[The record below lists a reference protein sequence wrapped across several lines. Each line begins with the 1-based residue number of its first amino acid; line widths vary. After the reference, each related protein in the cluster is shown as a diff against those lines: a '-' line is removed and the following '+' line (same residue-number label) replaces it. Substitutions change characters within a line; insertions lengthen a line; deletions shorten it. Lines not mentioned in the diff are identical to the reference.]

1 MNRNLTL
8 SYITAL
14 TGSPDTVMEWRVI
27 DDRNKGTQAR
37 NVTGTLDQ
45 QCENGRSEIL
55 VCVLLCGWD
64 S

>member
-45 QCENGRSEIL
+45 QWETL
-55 VCVLLCGWD
+55 VQYNAEL